1 MAGAADGQSAS
12 VNVGAL
18 GVPGVHAAPGAEA
31 SGLAA
36 WLTTVD
42 HKRIGLLYGSTALAF
57 FLVAG
62 VEAFLIRLPLA
73 RPDGHVVSAQRC
85 NELFTL
91 HRTSMLF
98 LALMPASVA
107 FFNYLVPLM
116 IGARDVAFP
125 RLNAPSSRVFLFGGL
140 FLNASW
146 LVGTPPDAGWFGYAP
161 LTTKPFSVG
170 PHSDFWLLGILFLG
184 TSSIL
189 GSLNFLVT
197 ILNLRAP
204 GMTFLRLPLFVWTT
218 LVTNVLI
225 LLAFPPITVALIFL
239 MFDRFFGTAFYQPAG
254 GGSPLLWQHL
264 FWIFGHPEVYILI
277 LPAMGIVS
285 EVIPAFARKP
295 LFGYPSM
302 VYATALIGFL
312 GFGVWAHHMFAVGM
326 GPIPDSA
333 FALTSMLIA
342 IPTGIKIFNW
352 LSTMWGGS
360 LRFRTPFCFAA
371 AFVAMFTIGGLSG
384 IMHASPPVDLQQ
396 TDTYFVVAH
405 FHYVLFGGMVL
416 ALFAGIYYWFP
427 KMTGRLLD
435 DRLGLVHFWLML
447 IGFNLTFFPMHFLG
461 LMGMPRRIYTY
472 APGLGWD
479 FWNLV
484 CTVGAVIQGISILV
498 FLANVVGSLRR
509 GAPAGPDPWDG
520 RTLEWALPSPPPP
533 YNFAALPTVLRRDAL
548 WLTKHPDA
556 RGPGLANPG
565 ALVGPAGASHMPA
578 PSHWGILTALAM
590 IVLVAGA
597 LVHVAVWI
605 VGGLLTALAVL
616 AFATELIPARA
627 DDRGHADPA
636 HESTH
641 IGATGLDHR
650 KLGIWVFIG
659 SECLF
664 FGTLI
669 STYVVYRGRSLQ
681 GPYPHDILNV
691 PLITVSTFILL
702 MSSLTM
708 VLGVAAIQGRDVR
721 AARRWILATAG
732 LGFLFLA
739 GQVYEFNHFVHDGLG
754 LTQNLVPASFY
765 VMVGFHGAHVTVG
778 VLWLLTLW
786 TLLTRGRL
794 GARDETVVDTV
805 GLYWHFVDVV
815 WIAIFTLVYLIQ

>member
-1 MAGAADGQSAS
+1 MADGADGHTAS
-12 VNVGAL
+12 VVVAS
-18 GVPGVHAAPGAEA
+18 HATPRVRS
-31 SGLAA
+31 SGLVS

-42 HKRIGLLYGSTALAF
+42 HKRIGILYGGSALVF

-62 VEAFLIRLPLA
+62 LEALVMRLQLA
-73 RPDGHVVSAQRC
+73 RPDGELVGAQRF
-85 NELFTL
+85 NELFTM
-91 HRTSMLF
+91 HGTTMVF
-98 LALMPASVA
+98 LAAMPLSAA

-125 RLNAPSSRVFLFGGL
+125 RLNAFSYWVFLLGGL

-146 LVGTPPDAGWFGYAP
+146 FAGAAPDAGWFGYAP
-161 LTTKPFSVG
+161 LTSKPFSVG
-170 PHSDFWLLGILFLG
+170 PRSDFWLLGLLFLG

-189 GSLNFLVT
+189 ASLNFLVT

-225 LLAFPPITVALIFL
+225 LLAFPPITVALVFL
-239 MFDRFFGTAFYQPAG
+239 MFDRFFGTPFYLPGG
-254 GGSPLLWQHL
+254 GGSPVLWQHL

-285 EVIPAFARKP
+285 EVLPAFARKP

-326 GPIPDSA
+326 GPIADSA

-342 IPTGIKIFNW
+342 IPTGIKVFNW
-352 LSTMWGGS
+352 LSTIWGGS
-360 LRFRTPFCFAA
+360 LRFRTAFCFAV

-405 FHYVLFGGMVL
+405 FHYVLFGGTVL

-427 KMTGRLLD
+427 KVTGRLLD
-435 DRLGLVHFWLML
+435 ERLGLVHFWTML
-447 IGFNLTFFPMHFLG
+447 VGFNLTFFPMHFLG

-484 CTVGAVIQGISILV
+484 ATGGAAVQGISLIV
-498 FLANVVGSLRR
+498 FLANVGRSLRA
-509 GAPAGPDPWDG
+509 GTPAGPDPWDG
-520 RTLEWALPSPPPP
+520 RTLEWALPSPPPV

-548 WLTKHPDA
+548 WLAKHPDA
-556 RGPGLANPG
+556 RGPGLADRRSLVAPVG
-565 ALVGPAGASHMPA
+565 AIHMPA
-578 PSHWGILTALAM
+578 PSYWPLLTALAM
-590 IVLVAGA
+590 VVLVSGA
-597 LVHVAVWI
+597 LLHVGVVIA
-605 VGGLLTALAVL
+605 GGLLTALAVL
-616 AFATELIPARA
+616 AFATELVPARA
-627 DDRGHADPA
+627 TAGHGDA
-636 HESTH
+636 HHEDVH
-641 IGATGLDHR
+641 LGATGLDNR

-664 FGTLI
+664 FATLI
-669 STYVVYRGRSLQ
+669 STYMVYRGRSLQ
-681 GPYPHDILNV
+681 GPYPQDILNV
-691 PLITVSTFILL
+691 PLITGSTFVLL

-708 VLGVAAIQGRDVR
+708 VLGVAAIQARDVR
-721 AARRWILATAG
+721 AARRWLLATAA
-732 LGFLFLA
+732 LGGVFLA
-739 GQVYEFNHFVHDGLG
+739 GQVYEFNHFVHEGLG
-754 LTQNLVPASFY
+754 LTTNLFAATFY

-778 VLWLLTLW
+778 VIWLLALW
-786 TLLTRGRL
+786 RLLSRGRL
-794 GARDETVVDTV
+794 GPRDEALVDMA

>member
-1 MAGAADGQSAS
+1 MS
-12 VNVGAL
+12 
-18 GVPGVHAAPGAEA
+18 
-31 SGLAA
+31 

-42 HKRIGLLYGSTALAF
+42 HKRIGILYGASALAF
-57 FLVAG
+57 FLIAG
-62 VEAFLIRLPLA
+62 LEALLIRLQLA
-73 RPDGHVVSAQRC
+73 RPEGQLIGAQRY
-85 NELFTL
+85 NELFTM
-91 HRTSMLF
+91 HGTSMVF
-98 LALMPASVA
+98 LALMPLSVA
-107 FFNYLVPLM
+107 FFNYLIPLM

-125 RLNAPSSRVFLFGGL
+125 RLNALSYWVFLLGGL

-146 LVGTPPDAGWFGYAP
+146 LVGTAPDAGWFGYAP
-161 LTTKPFSVG
+161 LTSKPFSIG
-170 PHSDFWLLGILFLG
+170 PHSDFWLLALLFLG

-239 MFDRFFGTAFYQPAG
+239 MFDRFFGTPFYLPAG

-285 EVIPAFARKP
+285 EVLPAFARKP

-326 GPIPDSA
+326 GPIADSA

-342 IPTGIKIFNW
+342 IPTGIKVFNW
-352 LSTMWGGS
+352 LSTIWGGS
-360 LRFRTPFCFAA
+360 LRFRTPFCFAV

-396 TDTYFVVAH
+396 TDSYFVVAH
-405 FHYVLFGGMVL
+405 FHYVLFGGTL
-416 ALFAGIYYWFP
+416 LGLFAGIYYWFP

-435 DRLGLVHFWLML
+435 ERLGLLHFWLML

-484 CTVGAVIQGISILV
+484 CTVGAVLQGISLLV
-498 FLANVVGSLRR
+498 FLANVARSLRSGSRGGPGPVGRANARVGAPLTPARVQLR
-509 GAPAGPDPWDG
+509 GAPHGAAPRRPLARQASRRPRAG
-520 RTLEWALPSPPPP
+520 
-533 YNFAALPTVLRRDAL
+533 
-548 WLTKHPDA
+548 A
-556 RGPGLANPG
+556 RGPRARWSRR
-565 ALVGPAGASHMPA
+565 PARSTCRRRPTGRS
-578 PSHWGILTALAM
+578 LTALAM

-597 LVHVAVWI
+597 LLHLGVVMIGA
-605 VGGLLTALAVL
+605 LLTVLAVL
-616 AFATELIPARA
+616 AFATELVPARA
-627 DDRGHADPA
+627 AAGGHAGES
-636 HESTH
+636 HESPH

-650 KLGIWVFIG
+650 KLAIWVFIG

-669 STYVVYRGRSLQ
+669 STYMVYRGRSLQ
-681 GPYPHDILNV
+681 GPYPQEILNI
-691 PLITVSTFILL
+691 PLITVSTFVLL

-708 VLGVAAIQGRDVR
+708 VLGVAAIQARDVR
-721 AARRWILATAG
+721 AARRWLLATAA
-732 LGFLFLA
+732 LGAVFLA
-739 GQVYEFNHFVHDGLG
+739 GQVYEFSHFVHEGLG
-754 LTQNLVPASFY
+754 LTTNLFAATFY

-778 VLWLLTLW
+778 VLWLAALW
-786 TLLTRGRL
+786 YLLTRGRL
-794 GARDETVVDTV
+794 GARDEALVDMA

>member
-1 MAGAADGQSAS
+1 MATAGAQ
-12 VNVGAL
+12 GA
-18 GVPGVHAAPGAEA
+18 GVHAVPVAVGASMA
-31 SGLAA
+31 AGAQARGLAS

-42 HKRIGLLYGSTALAF
+42 HKRIGLLYGASALAF
-57 FLVAG
+57 FLIAG
-62 VEAFLIRLPLA
+62 MEALLMRLQLA
-73 RPDGHVVSAQRC
+73 RPDGQLVGAQRF
-85 NELFTL
+85 NELFTM
-91 HRTSMLF
+91 HGTSMVF
-98 LALMPASVA
+98 LALMPLSVA
-107 FFNYLVPLM
+107 FFNYLIPLM

-125 RLNAPSSRVFLFGGL
+125 RLNALSYWVFLMGGL

-161 LTTKPFSVG
+161 LTSRPFSIG
-170 PHSDFWLLGILFLG
+170 PHSDFWLLALIFLG

-218 LVTNVLI
+218 LITNVLI

-239 MFDRFFGTAFYQPAG
+239 MFDRFFGTSFYIPSG

-277 LPAMGIVS
+277 LPAMGTVS
-285 EVIPAFARKP
+285 EVLPTFARKP

-302 VYATALIGFL
+302 VYATALIGFM

-326 GPIPDSA
+326 GPIADSA
-333 FALTSMLIA
+333 FALTTMLIA

-352 LSTMWGGS
+352 LSTLWGGA
-360 LRFRTPFCFAA
+360 LRLRTAFCFAA
-371 AFVAMFTIGGLSG
+371 AFIGMFMIGGLSG

-396 TDTYFVVAH
+396 TDSYFVVAH
-405 FHYVLFGGMVL
+405 FHYVLFGGTVL

-427 KMTGRLLD
+427 KVTGRLLD
-435 DRLGLVHFWLML
+435 ERLGQLHFWLML

-484 CTVGAVIQGISILV
+484 ATVGAVTQGVSVLV
-498 FLANVVGSLRR
+498 FLANVARSLRR
-509 GAPAGPDPWDG
+509 GVIAGPDPWDG
-520 RTLEWALPSPPPP
+520 RTLEWAIPSPPPE
-533 YNFAALPTVLRRDAL
+533 YNFAVLPTVRRRDAL

-556 RGPGLANPG
+556 RGPGLADLR
-565 ALVGPAGASHMPA
+565 ALVTPAGPIHMPA
-578 PSHWGILTALAM
+578 PSHWPLMTAIAM
-590 IVLVAGA
+590 IVLVGGA
-597 LVHVAVWI
+597 LLHLGVVIA
-605 VGGLLTALAVL
+605 GGVLTLLGVL
-616 AFATELIPARA
+616 AFATELVPARA
-627 DDRGHADPA
+627 EDRAHADSH
-636 HESTH
+636 HEDLH
-641 IGATGLDHR
+641 VGATGLDHR

-664 FGTLI
+664 FGTLV
-669 STYVVYRGRSLQ
+669 STYMVYRGRSLQ
-681 GPYPHDILNV
+681 GPYPHEILNV

-708 VLGVAAIQGRDVR
+708 VLGVAAIQGRDAR
-721 AARRWILATAG
+721 GARRWLLATAV
-732 LGFLFLA
+732 LGCLFLA
-739 GQVYEFNHFVHDGLG
+739 GQVYEFSHFVHEGLG
-754 LTQNLVPASFY
+754 LTTNLFAATFY

-778 VLWLLTLW
+778 VIWLSTLW
-786 TLLTRGRL
+786 YLLARGRL
-794 GARDETVVDTV
+794 GALDETLVDMA

>member
-1 MAGAADGQSAS
+1 MTGGAEGHAGFVAGAPAAR
-12 VNVGAL
+12 A
-18 GVPGVHAAPGAEA
+18 GVEA
-31 SGLAA
+31 RGLPT

-42 HKRIGLLYGSTALAF
+42 HKRIGLLYGATAFVFFILAGF
-57 FLVAG
+57 
-62 VEAFLIRLPLA
+62 EALLIRLQLA
-73 RPDGHVVSAQRC
+73 QPEGQLVGAQRY
-85 NELFTL
+85 NELFTM
-91 HRTSMLF
+91 HGTTMVF
-98 LALMPASVA
+98 LAVMPLSAA
-107 FFNYLVPLM
+107 LFNYLVPLM

-125 RLNAPSSRVFLFGGL
+125 RLNALSYWVFLLGGL

-146 LVGTPPDAGWFGYAP
+146 LAGTPPDAGWFGYAP

-170 PHSDFWLLGILFLG
+170 PHSDFWLLGLLFLG

-189 GSLNFLVT
+189 ASLNFVVT

-218 LVTNVLI
+218 LVTSILI
-225 LLAFPPITVALIFL
+225 LLAFPPVTVALVFL
-239 MFDRFFGTAFYQPAG
+239 MFDRSFGTAFYIPGG

-285 EVIPAFARKP
+285 EVLPTFARKP

-326 GPIPDSA
+326 GPIADSA
-333 FALTSMLIA
+333 FALTTMLIS

-352 LSTMWGGS
+352 LSTLWGGS
-360 LRFRTPFCFAA
+360 LRFRTPFLFAVS
-371 AFVAMFTIGGLSG
+371 FVAMFTIGGLSG

-396 TDTYFVVAH
+396 TDSYFVVAH

-416 ALFAGIYYWFP
+416 GLFAGIYYWFP
-427 KMTGRLLD
+427 KATGRLLD
-435 DRLGLVHFWLML
+435 ERLGRLHFWLML
-447 IGFNLTFFPMHFLG
+447 AGVNLTFFPMHFLG

-484 CTVGAVIQGISILV
+484 STAGAVLQAVALLV
-498 FLANVVGSLRR
+498 FLANVARALRR

-520 RTLEWALPSPPPP
+520 RTLEWALPSPPPAH
-533 YNFAALPTVLRRDAL
+533 NFAALPTVLRRDAL

-556 RGPGLANPG
+556 RGPGLAG
-565 ALVGPAGASHMPA
+565 DLRTLVTPTGPIHMPE
-578 PSHWGILTALAM
+578 PSFWPLLTALAM
-590 IVLVAGA
+590 IVAVAGA
-597 LVHVAVWI
+597 LLHVGVVA
-605 VGGLLTALAVL
+605 VGGLLTAVTVL
-616 AFATELIPARA
+616 AFATELVPARA
-627 DDRGHADPA
+627 RPGGPAAGHHDDPHL
-636 HESTH
+636 
-641 IGATGLDHR
+641 GATGIDHR
-650 KLGIWVFIG
+650 KLGTWVFIG

-669 STYVVYRGRSLQ
+669 STYMVYRGRSLQ
-681 GPYPHDILNV
+681 GPYPQDILNV
-691 PLITVSTFILL
+691 PLITVSTFVLL

-708 VLGVAAIQGRDVR
+708 VLGVAAIQAHDVR
-721 AARRWILATAG
+721 AARRWLLATAA
-732 LGFLFLA
+732 LGSAFLA
-739 GQVYEFNHFVHDGLG
+739 GQVYEFDHFVRGGLG
-754 LTQNLVPASFY
+754 LTTNIFAATFY
-765 VMVGFHGAHVTVG
+765 VMVGFHGAHVSVG
-778 VLWLLTLW
+778 VLWLTTLW
-786 TLLTRGRL
+786 YLLARGRL
-794 GARDETVVDTV
+794 GPRDEALVDMA

>member
-1 MAGAADGQSAS
+1 MADGGTGAGSQAAS
-12 VNVGAL
+12 VLVAA
-18 GVPGVHAAPGAEA
+18 HAPPAAA
-31 SGLAA
+31 TRGLVS

-42 HKRIGLLYGSTALAF
+42 HKRIGILYGVSALAF
-57 FLVAG
+57 FLIAG
-62 VEAFLIRLPLA
+62 IEALLIRLQLA
-73 RPDGHVVSAQRC
+73 RPDGQLLGAQRY
-85 NELFTL
+85 NELFTM
-91 HRTSMLF
+91 HGTSMVF
-98 LALMPASVA
+98 LALMPLSAA
-107 FFNYLVPLM
+107 FFNYLIPLM

-125 RLNAPSSRVFLFGGL
+125 RLNAFSYWVFLLGGL

-146 LVGTPPDAGWFGYAP
+146 LVGTAPDAGWFGYAP
-161 LTTKPFSVG
+161 LTAKPFSIG
-170 PHSDFWLLGILFLG
+170 PHSDFWLLGLLFLG

-189 GSLNFLVT
+189 ASLNFLVT

-239 MFDRFFGTAFYQPAG
+239 MFDRFFGTPFYIPAG

-285 EVIPAFARKP
+285 EVLPAFARKP

-326 GPIPDSA
+326 GPIADSA

-360 LRFRTPFCFAA
+360 LRFRTPFCFAV

-396 TDTYFVVAH
+396 TDSYFVVAH
-405 FHYVLFGGMVL
+405 FHYVLFGGTLL

-435 DRLGLVHFWLML
+435 DRLGQLHFWLML

-484 CTVGAVIQGISILV
+484 CTVGAVIQGISLLV
-498 FLANVVGSLRR
+498 FLANVARSLRA
-509 GAPAGPDPWDG
+509 GAPAGSDPWDG
-520 RTLEWALPSPPPP
+520 RTLEWALPSPPPV

-556 RGPGLANPG
+556 RGPGLADLG
-565 ALVGPAGASHMPA
+565 ALMTPTGAIHMPE
-578 PSHWGILTALAM
+578 PSSWPLLTALAM

-597 LVHVAVWI
+597 LLHLGVVI
-605 VGGLLTALAVL
+605 VGGLLTVLAVL
-616 AFATELIPARA
+616 AFATELVPARA
-627 DDRGHADPA
+627 GHERHAGAGHEDP
-636 HESTH
+636 H

-669 STYVVYRGRSLQ
+669 STYMIYRGRSLQ

-691 PLITVSTFILL
+691 PLITMSTFVLL

-708 VLGVAAIQGRDVR
+708 VLGVSAIQARDVR
-721 AARRWILATAG
+721 AARHWLLATAA
-732 LGFLFLA
+732 LGSVFLA
-739 GQVYEFNHFVHDGLG
+739 GQVYEFNHFVHEGLG
-754 LTQNLVPASFY
+754 LTTNLFAATFY

-778 VLWLLTLW
+778 VIWLLTLW
-786 TLLTRGRL
+786 YLLTRGRL
-794 GARDETVVDTV
+794 GAPDEALVDMV